1 MRTAARYLVTVGI
14 ALGGVSV
21 IVAAP
26 AAPPLHDVQVPAVRL
41 SGNTHDNPDA
51 TGPSIDDLL
60 QFMNPLDGPVVVQNI
75 TESDTGSV
83 DGDQASNAPELSQ
96 LLNLGSDPADGTAG
110 QFDKSF
116 DIGPL
121 TPGDLS
127 PAPASPPSPGS

>member
-1 MRTAARYLVTVGI
+1 MRTAAQYLVTVGI

-41 SGNTHDNPDA
+41 SGNIHDNPDA
-51 TGPSIDDLL
+51 TGPSIADLL
-60 QFMNPLDGPVVVQNI
+60 QVMNPLEGPVVVQNI
-75 TESDTGSV
+75 SENDIGSV
-83 DGDQASNAPELSQ
+83 DSDQAANAPGLSE
-96 LLNLGSDPADGTAG
+96 LLNLGTDPSDGTAG
-110 QFDKSF
+110 QFGKPF

-127 PAPASPPSPGS
+127 PAQTGPPSPGS

>member
-1 MRTAARYLVTVGI
+1 MRTAAQYLVTVAI

-21 IVAAP
+21 VVAAP
-26 AAPPLHDVQVPAVRL
+26 AAPPLNDVQVPAVRL

-51 TGPSIDDLL
+51 TAPSIADLL
-60 QFMNPLDGPVVVQNI
+60 QVMNPTEGSVVVQNI

-83 DGDQASNAPELSQ
+83 DADQAANAPELSQ
-96 LLNLGSDPADGTAG
+96 LLNLGSGSDGTAG

-127 PAPASPPSPGS
+127 PAQATPPSPGG

>member
-51 TGPSIDDLL
+51 TGPSIADLM
-60 QFMNPLDGPVVVQNI
+60 QFMNPLEGSVVVQNI
-75 TESDTGSV
+75 TESETGSV
-83 DGDQASNAPELSQ
+83 DGDQASNAPALSE

-127 PAPASPPSPGS
+127 PAPGSPSAPGR